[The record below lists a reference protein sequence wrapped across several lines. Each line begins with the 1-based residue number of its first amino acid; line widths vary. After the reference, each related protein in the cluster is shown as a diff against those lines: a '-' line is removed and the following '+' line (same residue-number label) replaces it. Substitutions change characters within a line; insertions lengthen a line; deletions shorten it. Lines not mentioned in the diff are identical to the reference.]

1 MRRTTAIWLIIASAA
16 ILFALV
22 LFMVT
27 MLFAGWD
34 LTKISAKKWETNAYD
49 VNEKITDISISE
61 DTADISVCPATD
73 GKCRVVCY
81 EKKNLKHSVTTD
93 GGKLE
98 IKLID
103 ERKWYEHITFFDFQ
117 ESSVTVYLPEAVYN
131 SLTVNTDTS
140 DVGISSEFSFSR
152 LDISL
157 STGDVKCSASVSENA
172 KIEASTGDIELSNA
186 NFGLLNISV
195 STGDV
200 SFLNVNSGDIS
211 IRVSTGK
218 TKLSNVSCKS
228 LTTSGSTGK
237 ISLSSVIASEK
248 MSITRS
254 TGDVYL
260 EACDAAEIFIETDT
274 GDVEGTLLSEKI
286 FIPKSDTGDVDVPK
300 TVTGGICEIITD
312 TGDIEFYVKN

>member
-1 MRRTTAIWLIIASAA
+1 MKRTTAIWLIIASAA

-27 MLFAGWD
+27 MLFADWD
-34 LTKISAKKWETNAYD
+34 FTKLSAKKWETNAYD

-61 DTADISVCPATD
+61 DTADISVRPATD

-81 EKKNLKHSVTTD
+81 EKQNLKHSVTAE

-103 ERKWYEHITFFDFQ
+103 ERKWYEHMFFDFQ

-140 DVGISSEFSFSR
+140 DVGISSEFSFSS

-186 NFGLLNISV
+186 NFGSLNIVV

-237 ISLSSVIASEK
+237 LSLSSVIAYEK

-260 EACDAAEIFIETDT
+260 EACDASEIFIETGT

-286 FIPKSDTGDVDVPK
+286 FIAKSDTGDVDVPK

-312 TGDIEFYVKN
+312 TGDIEFYIKN